1 MKRVLVLLCF
11 IMLGAC
17 DPAHIVKF
25 DAMPHVE
32 VAKTPTEIL
41 APIEQRFELARN
53 GSDTDFTIGRS
64 WHTVEDGHP
73 SMIWIKCHRSGDRWQ
88 FTMVEWLAWHQTE
101 FGAQLQSAVW
111 DELRTSGYEV
121 ALRK

>member
-17 DPAHIVKF
+17 DLAHIVKF

-53 GSDTDFTIGRS
+53 GVTPFY
-64 WHTVEDGHP
+64 
-73 SMIWIKCHRSGDRWQ
+73 DRPK
-88 FTMVEWLAWHQTE
+88 LAHC
-101 FGAQLQSAVW
+101 
-111 DELRTSGYEV
+111 
-121 ALRK
+121 